1 MYWYN
6 LTTRHDEDI
15 PTPPNDA
22 RAIEMLSGHPDS
34 EEFIEEYRRRRKSH
48 GIEKA
53 LIITGEALFRNHHLS
68 IHKKSRGY
76 TAQHPP
82 RPLDRLSTPL
92 REYYKRD
99 GLRIL

>member
-6 LTTRHDEDI
+6 PTTRQDEDV

-34 EEFIEEYRRRRKSH
+34 EEFIEEYRRRRKTH

-53 LIITGEALFRNHHLS
+53 MIITGEAFFRNHLPGDN
-68 IHKKSRGY
+68 ILRPVRRGLN
-76 TAQHPP
+76 ASQGV
-82 RPLDRLSTPL
+82 LQVD
-92 REYYKRD
+92 KR
-99 GLRIL
+99 

>member
-6 LTTRHDEDI
+6 PTTRHDEDV

-34 EEFIEEYRRRRKSH
+34 EEFIEEYRRRRKTH

-53 LIITGEALFRNHHLS
+53 MIITGEAFFRNHHPADNT
-68 IHKKSRGY
+68 IRG
-76 TAQHPP
+76 TLLHPLC
-82 RPLDRLSTPL
+82 PLDGLSAPL
-92 REYYKRD
+92 RVRYKRD

>member
-6 LTTRHDEDI
+6 PTTRADEDI

-34 EEFIEEYRRRRKSH
+34 DEFIEEYRSRRKTQ

-53 LIITGEALFRNHHLS
+53 MIIMGELFYRKHNPA
-68 IHKKSRGY
+68 IIARERE
-76 TAQHPP
+76 Q
-82 RPLDRLSTPL
+82 PLWVACSLL
-92 REYYKRD
+92 
-99 GLRIL
+99 

>member
-6 LTTRHDEDI
+6 PTTRADEDI

-34 EEFIEEYRRRRKSH
+34 EEFIEEYRRSRRKTP

-53 LIITGEALFRNHHLS
+53 MIITGELFYRKHNPA
-68 IHKKSRGY
+68 I
-76 TAQHPP
+76 
-82 RPLDRLSTPL
+82 TP
-92 REYYKRD
+92 
-99 GLRIL
+99 

>member
-6 LTTRHDEDI
+6 PTTRQDEDV

-34 EEFIEEYRRRRKSH
+34 EEFIEEYRRRRKTH

-53 LIITGEALFRNHHLS
+53 MIITGEVFFRNHHPA
-68 IHKKSRGY
+68 IM
-76 TAQHPP
+76 P
-82 RPLDRLSTPL
+82 
-92 REYYKRD
+92 
-99 GLRIL
+99 